1 MLRLINANDITSMTD
16 NTATPADE
24 TLDEALLYC
33 RQFILGPG
41 FINVMPGWQYIEID
55 SRLKLSMH
63 PEVEVERIVCAEKTL
78 VAIGSIFDSL
88 APAKSN
94 RDILAELIV
103 KADNIEALTKATGHL
118 GGRWLLIAKFL
129 ENGKSSVPLKPLI
142 SLNINTVFLSAGEFR
157 EIFTAGG
164 WDAFYD
170 RYPNSGGL
178 MSLSR
183 IALNSS
189 ETQAL
194 LYVSNQWRINVVP

>member
-1 MLRLINANDITSMTD
+1 MRKRLFFLSFVLT
-16 NTATPADE
+16 
-24 TLDEALLYC
+24 
-33 RQFILGPG
+33 
-41 FINVMPGWQYIEID
+41 FINFFCSMSTQPVEKEADQQNEEKLIYQTVMDSMFSTYSPQTLVLLDSTDMWDHID
-55 SRLKLSMH
+55 SSW
-63 PEVEVERIVCAEKTL
+63 IKTE
-78 VAIGSIFDSL
+78 IPSIEGSI
-88 APAKSN
+88 
-94 RDILAELIV
+94 
-103 KADNIEALTKATGHL
+103 
-118 GGRWLLIAKFL
+118 IAKFL

-194 LYVSNQWRINVVP
+194 LYVSNQWHYLAGMGQLFYLNKHSAWKIEKILICWVS